1 MSYWNYIPG
10 AAGGEG
16 EANIFCLFGFLEDAA
31 SPGFVANI
39 DKYDPDANTWTAKTA
54 ASITACN
61 LGTAVGIAGVVYAQG
76 GRDSD
81 GHKHHAGYTISSD
94 SWGNLTQFAD
104 ENYKR
109 SHGKMNGDYY
119 MTGGKAYG
127 PIDGARSTHKTY
139 DIHKYSVSGDSW
151 SDTGTNASHLM
162 AAMPSGVIDRDST
175 SDKWFMVNDNV
186 DGGGGANNGAT
197 DKYTLATNTI
207 TVMTSLYSLRYW
219 VGGDGRSA
227 GFTAGGNLYMH
238 NGWDAPEDS
247 LSMSNQVRGYSVS
260 GDSWSVKTDTN
271 NEKVDIGGASL
282 DADGDTGYSI
292 AGDNNDYS
300 GPKVEKYSVSG
311 NTWTNVTDLT
321 YEPQHSLGASA

>member
-10 AAGGEG
+10 AAAAAGAAD
-16 EANIFCLFGFLEDAA
+16 ANIYCLFGFLEDAA

-94 SWGNLTQFAD
+94 SWGNLTQFTD

-109 SHGKMNGDYY
+109 AHGKMNGNYY

-127 PIDGARSTHKTY
+127 SSARQTHATK

-151 SDTGTNASHLM
+151 SDTGTDASHVM

-175 SDKWFMVNDNV
+175 SAKWFMVND
-186 DGGGGANNGAT
+186 DTSADAANNGAT
-197 DKYTLATNTI
+197 DKYTLATNAI
-207 TVMTSLYSLRYW
+207 TVMTSLFSLRYW

-238 NGWDAPEDS
+238 NGWDYPETAG
-247 LSMSNQVRGYSVS
+247 SMSKKVRGYSVS
-260 GDSWSVKTDTN
+260 GNSWSVKTDTN
-271 NEKVDIGGASL
+271 NEKVDIGGASQ

-292 AGDNNDYS
+292 GGDQDDYS

-311 NTWTNVTDLT
+311 NTWTNVADLT
-321 YEPQHSLGASA
+321 YEPQHQTGASA